1 MKGECER
8 LCGKSQE
15 ALSGSKEAER
25 IALALGDSVT
35 LSNVYQDMSYFAA
48 GAHDAKAVHYGLLS
62 RSYSSVNN
70 IDKTL
75 SLAGAYYETGQYA
88 ACLNLLDT
96 LQMKDNSQR
105 YAAYKRRHRAA
116 VKLNDPAAL
125 SYADSAY
132 HYIEAMF
139 DDELGDKTI
148 YFENLMQEKTE
159 RLQVEAWT
167 VLYKVFCLGIW
178 IFIFIGL
185 LLIAFV
191 YEAKKKKMMAK
202 VAYEKERLLQVNLL
216 NERDRR
222 VAELLHEQ
230 ELKDKDNQIKLL
242 HQYFVEKMKIKLK
255 YDEQE
260 QRHLTLTDADWEEIE
275 LFLERVDDKFVSKLQ
290 SRFPQLTI
298 NDKRLLFLLRLR
310 LSTKTI
316 AEIFKISEK
325 SIKQKLYLYKKKL
338 GVEGESLSLRKF
350 IENF

>member
-1 MKGECER
+1 
-8 LCGKSQE
+8 
-15 ALSGSKEAER
+15 
-25 IALALGDSVT
+25 
-35 LSNVYQDMSYFAA
+35 MSCFAA

-159 RLQVEAWT
+159 RLQAEAWT
-167 VLYKVFCLGIW
+167 VLYKVFCLGIL

-191 YEAKKKKMMAK
+191 YKAKKKKMMAK

-230 ELKDKDNQIKLL
+230 E
-242 HQYFVEKMKIKLK
+242 
-255 YDEQE
+255 
-260 QRHLTLTDADWEEIE
+260 
-275 LFLERVDDKFVSKLQ
+275 
-290 SRFPQLTI
+290 
-298 NDKRLLFLLRLR
+298 
-310 LSTKTI
+310 
-316 AEIFKISEK
+316 
-325 SIKQKLYLYKKKL
+325 
-338 GVEGESLSLRKF
+338 
-350 IENF
+350 